1 MVCEALDLC
10 YNYFTIILSEVGSH
24 APGIVDVG
32 STCFCIP
39 PPELLEIG
47 SGGCVWW
54 PPCPHALVDLGV
66 EMRGYR
72 TLRVAGRAT
81 FWLSGAGK
89 SVF

>member
-10 YNYFTIILSEVGSH
+10 YNYSTIILSEVGSH

-47 SGGCVWW
+47 VIGHYVLLEG
-54 PPCPHALVDLGV
+54 
-66 EMRGYR
+66 
-72 TLRVAGRAT
+72 
-81 FWLSGAGK
+81 
-89 SVF
+89 